1 MTDTAMSAREAIAS
15 RRSVRGFLPTP
26 VPRATIEDI
35 LTLATRAP
43 SGTNIQPWH
52 VYVCTGA
59 ARHELSNAI
68 LAAYASDNASHEDEY
83 QYYPRQWREP
93 YLSRRRKIGKDL
105 YGVLGIGKEDKEAMV
120 RQQGR
125 NYDFFGAPV
134 GLFFTLDR
142 DMEYGAWMDLG
153 MYMQNVMTAARS
165 HGLHTCPQQAFQR
178 FHGIIC
184 PRLGIPDDQML
195 ICGMALGHEDPAE
208 PANRLV
214 TEREPLANFVR
225 FVE

>member
-1 MTDTAMSAREAIAS
+1 MTDIAATAREAIAT

-26 VPRATIEDI
+26 VDRATIEDI
-35 LTLATRAP
+35 LILATRAP

-52 VYVCTGA
+52 VYVCTGD
-59 ARHELSNAI
+59 ARRKLSDDI
-68 LAAYASDNASHEDEY
+68 LAAFAADSASHEDEY

-93 YLSRRRKIGKDL
+93 YLGRRRKIGKDL
-105 YGVLGIGKEDKEAMV
+105 YGALGIGKEDKEAMV
-120 RQQGR
+120 RQQAR

-142 DMEYGAWMDLG
+142 DMEYGAWLDLG

-184 PRLGIPDDQML
+184 PQLGIPDDQML
-195 ICGMALGHEDPAE
+195 ITGMALGYEDPAE

-214 TEREPLANFVR
+214 TEREPLSEFVR
-225 FVE
+225 FIE